1 MTDRFAMAMAVS
13 ELGWDPD
20 RLPRGVDELHHG

>member
-1 MTDRFAMAMAVS
+1 MTDRFAMATAIS

-20 RLPRGVDELHHG
+20 RLPRGVEDWRRR